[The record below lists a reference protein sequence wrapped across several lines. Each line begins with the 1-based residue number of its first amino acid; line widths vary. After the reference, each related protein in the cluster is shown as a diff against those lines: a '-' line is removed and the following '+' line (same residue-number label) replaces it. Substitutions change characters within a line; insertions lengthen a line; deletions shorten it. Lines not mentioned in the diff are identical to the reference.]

1 MPIYSVRYISNDV
14 DESLISQSFQYT
26 PEKRGEY
33 EAKGEL
39 FALITAEG
47 EKGIDCERI
56 SKFVWDSIV
65 DSYYYSSFTTVIDN
79 LKESVASGSRKAAEL
94 IRNET
99 ELEGKG
105 INLSFALVVFKG
117 RGVYVTVFGEQQVF
131 LYKNGGVVK
140 VSDIVAQNKG
150 VVASLAWSDT
160 DLLLLSSPKLLDSYS
175 SVLNQKEN
183 VSEVVK
189 NIGRNSLEL
198 EKSQA
203 ILMLT
208 GKQYLVPQPK
218 TIKREVVENKVDS
231 KIEDN
236 KKEELKTEDKIVESE
251 IAKDKY
257 NIKTTIEDRKGKE
270 NTAGKSK
277 FSLSSLKNKLPKL
290 NAKLYFDRLKDFK
303 FIQNIKPAITKILAG
318 IRPFLGKVKMFW
330 NKFLDFVIKSWGKL
344 MGKLNNLVQ
353 NKYGRQHWYKSL
365 MSKLSS
371 LSFSKR
377 KTGGVGI
384 KIDGYKDTELKKK
397 RFATLFLIVAGI
409 ISIFILFNLS
419 KKTQERNAIIKEA
432 NSLILDFQKEL
443 GLISGDTLDDDQIDF
458 SINRIETEL
467 IPQIEKTLE
476 NYKESNSYIDYVDT
490 LKVYKAFD
498 DKKDKRFYVNDS
510 DNTLELFFDARAE
523 LGDKTNIIDMFT
535 YKDDLQNEYIFL
547 TDSGNNI
554 VFKIDLSNKSSRSTI
569 GDSRKLLKEPMY
581 IDWGNKGIYVYDKQ
595 QGILLAKFDK
605 QKKITDFVKVAGLDI
620 DVIGD
625 SEINDIAI
633 LGQFDSIFFLSK
645 QENAVI
651 KSTGL
656 ANGYAL
662 PYTYIQSKT
671 FSSANNFAND
681 NNIYVLTST
690 DRGIERYVNNP
701 NQTASLN
708 RLSITGL
715 DIELGNIKA
724 GYTYWLENSKFFAF
738 DEGEK
743 RVLVFEKPVEISGQ
757 LRHPKELFLEAQ
769 YYYNGNRPEVFSDV
783 KELVSDYNDNYVYI
797 LDGNKV
803 WRIKVK

>member
-14 DESLISQSFQYT
+14 DKSLISQSFQYA

-33 EAKGEL
+33 KAKGEL
-39 FALITAEG
+39 FALITVEG
-47 EKGIDCERI
+47 DAGIDCERI

-79 LKESVASGSRKAAEL
+79 LKESVVAGSRKAAEL
-94 IRNET
+94 IRNEV
-99 ELEGKG
+99 ELEGRG

-117 RGVYVTVFGEQQVF
+117 KGVYVTVFGEQQVF
-131 LYKNGGVVK
+131 LYKNGGVVR
-140 VSDIVAQNKG
+140 VSDIIAQNKG
-150 VVASLAWSDT
+150 VVASLAWSES

-175 SVLNQKEN
+175 QILNQKEN

-189 NIGRNSLEL
+189 SIGRNSLEL

-203 ILMLT
+203 ILLLT
-208 GKQYLVPQPK
+208 GKQYLVPQVK
-218 TIKREVVENKVDS
+218 MIKKETIESKGVS

-236 KKEELKTEDKIVESE
+236 KTEDLKTEDNIVDSQYS
-251 IAKDKY
+251 KNKY
-257 NIKTTIEDRKGKE
+257 NIKTTFDDRKKE
-270 NTAGKSK
+270 KSAIGY
-277 FSLSSLKNKLPKL
+277 SDLSSSGLKNKFPKL
-290 NAKLYFDRLKDFK
+290 NPKLYFDRIKNFTLVRNLKPVVAKMFTW
-303 FIQNIKPAITKILAG
+303 IS
-318 IRPFLGKVKMFW
+318 RFLGKVKIFW

-344 MGKLNNLVQ
+344 MGKMNNLVQ
-353 NKYGRQHWYKSL
+353 NRYGRQYWYKSL
-365 MSKLSS
+365 MSKISS
-371 LSFSKR
+371 LNFSKR

-384 KIDGYKDTELKKK
+384 KIDGYKDIELKKK
-397 RFATLFLIVAGI
+397 RFTTLFLIVAGI

-419 KKTQERNAIIKEA
+419 KKTQERNAKLKQA
-432 NSLILDFQKEL
+432 NNLILEFQKEL
-443 GLISGDTLDDDQIDF
+443 SLIKGDTLDEDQIEI

-476 NYKESNSYIDYVDT
+476 NYKESDSYINYV
-490 LKVYKAFD
+490 KALNAYQDFD
-498 DKKDKRFYVNDS
+498 NKRDKRFYVDDS
-510 DNTLELFFDARAE
+510 NNTLELFFDARAE
-523 LGDKTNIIDMFT
+523 LGDKTNIIDMVV
-535 YKDDLQNEYIFL
+535 YKDEFQNESILL
-547 TDSGNNI
+547 TDLGNNNVI
-554 VFKIDLSNKSSRSTI
+554 KVDLSNKNSRSTI

-581 IDWGNKGIYVYDKQ
+581 IDWGNKGVYVYDKQ
-595 QGILLAKFDK
+595 QGILLAKFDNR
-605 QKKITDFVKVAGLDI
+605 KKITDFVKVDGLDI
-620 DVIGD
+620 DVIGG

-633 LGQFDSIFFLSK
+633 LGQYDNIYFLSRK
-645 QENAVI
+645 ENAVI

-662 PYTYIQSKT
+662 PYLYIQSKT

-690 DRGIERYVNNP
+690 NRGIERYVNNP

-708 RLSITGL
+708 RVSITGI
-715 DIELGNIKA
+715 DIEIGNIKA
-724 GYTYWLENSKFFAF
+724 GYTYWLEDSKFFAF

-743 RVLVFEKPVEISGQ
+743 RVLVFEKPIEIPGQ
-757 LRHPKELFLEAQ
+757 LKHPKEFSLEAQ
-769 YYYNGNRPEVFSDV
+769 YYYKGSRPEVFSDV